1 MDHYQ
6 YMLEAIKEAEKALLM
21 AEVPVGAVVVKN
33 GEIIGR
39 GHNRKE
45 IDNSPIA
52 HGEILALSQAATALG
67 SWRLTDCILY
77 VTLEPCPMC
86 AGAILQSRLKE
97 LVFGAW
103 DIKWGGVG
111 SKTDLLRPGLFNHT
125 VEVTGGIME
134 KECGAL
140 LTNFFRNQSW
150 GQG

>member
-1 MDHYQ
+1 
-6 YMLEAIKEAEKALLM
+6 MLEAIKEGEKALSM
-21 AEVPVGAVVVKN
+21 AEVPVGAVVVKE

-45 IDNSPIA
+45 IDNSPVA
-52 HGEILALSQAATALG
+52 HGEVLALSQAAANLG
-67 SWRLTDCILY
+67 TWRLTDCILY

-86 AGAILQSRLKE
+86 AGAILQSRISE

-103 DIKWGGVG
+103 DLKWGGVG
-111 SKTDLLRPGLFNHT
+111 SKVDILRPGLFNHT

-140 LTNFFRNQSW
+140 LTNFFRSQSLKSNK
-150 GQG
+150 